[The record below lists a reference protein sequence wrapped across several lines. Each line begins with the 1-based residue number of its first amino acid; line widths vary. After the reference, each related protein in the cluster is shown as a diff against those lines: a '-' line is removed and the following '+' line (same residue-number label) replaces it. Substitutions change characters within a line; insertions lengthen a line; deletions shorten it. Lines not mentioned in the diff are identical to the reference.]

1 MKKIIIIGGGIAGLT
16 TAHELLKKDFEVHLF
31 ESTSKLGGMA
41 KCVRN
46 NDGIIEEYSWRG
58 YGPFYNNFFDIAKQ
72 IPINNSHEPNHPLVK
87 NNRPCVLNNLTHDK
101 INFVGFKNNEK
112 FVYSGEL
119 EFIENI
125 KGYYDILKYILSNNR
140 RKEDSNILLTDYVKN
155 YYNEN
160 THDVIINHIVGPG
173 LGMDRNTISKKL
185 LLDTI
190 SKVIFNSKLDSYVN
204 WRVTTLPT
212 NEAWFDPWEQYLRKH
227 NNFKLYF
234 NSTLMKIN
242 YSNKKITSVTINID
256 GNIQNIYGDEFII
269 SINPFNLQ
277 DILINSNMDKL
288 QNKNKNI
295 INKSINNQISFRIG
309 FNKPI
314 KYHKINSG
322 FTFLDSDL
330 NITLYPVENSW
341 NKDVKLD
348 NKGQIKS
355 LWSGTVVDSTTI
367 IKKYNKTG
375 IELTREE
382 LFEEILN
389 EIFISKSFN
398 EYIYKHNQF
407 YITNDDIIYK
417 ELFKEYEFNGGK
429 LYNKN
434 NKKWV
439 NNICNDKYFFDQK
452 TEFNNM
458 YIGGAHTKTS
468 LSKYSMEAATESGK
482 IIANHILTK
491 YNYDKCYHY
500 VFKNKFF
507 FKLDDLLY
515 KMNLPNIIDIIT
527 TFSVI
532 FIIIKIYNDYRKK

>member
-1 MKKIIIIGGGIAGLT
+1 MKN
-16 TAHELLKKDFEVHLF
+16 LF
-31 ESTSKLGGMA
+31 
-41 KCVRN
+41 
-46 NDGIIEEYSWRG
+46 I
-58 YGPFYNNFFDIAKQ
+58 Q
-72 IPINNSHEPNHPLVK
+72 
-87 NNRPCVLNNLTHDK
+87 
-101 INFVGFKNNEK
+101 
-112 FVYSGEL
+112 GEL

-491 YNYDKCYHY
+491 YNYRKTL
-500 VFKNKFF
+500 F
-507 FKLDDLLY
+507 LY
-515 KMNLPNIIDIIT
+515 
-527 TFSVI
+527 
-532 FIIIKIYNDYRKK
+532 